1 MADPDLAGVRTKPA
15 KPYAEKRTPSAFWPI
30 AAIVVPVLRGM
41 ASIRIRH
48 PEKLPATGAFILAPN
63 HHSNIDPLV
72 VGLAVWRVGRAP
84 RFLAKASLF
93 RIPGVG
99 AALRAVGQIP
109 VERGG
114 AGRGA
119 IPMTAAKRLIEEGQG
134 VIVYPEG
141 SLTRDPDLWPMR
153 GKTGAARLALQLGL
167 PVIPAAHWGTQDLM
181 PRYTNRLRLRPRSHI
196 DVVFGDPVVKATIEV
211 LLAELASPG
220 PATTIVQQRLADV
233 LVVQALRTLTR
244 HSECVK
250 HRPPA
255 LGALSDPQV
264 HRALSLMHAHVDH
277 DWTVAEL
284 TVTRTWTTV

>member
-1 MADPDLAGVRTKPA
+1 MADRSGADRVPA
-15 KPYAEKRTPSAFWPI
+15 EPYAEKRRPSVFWPL

-41 ASIRIRH
+41 ARIRIRH

-72 VGLAVWRVGRAP
+72 IGLAVWRVGRAP

-93 RIPGVG
+93 RIPVVG
-99 AALRAVGQIP
+99 AALRSVGQIP

-181 PRYTNRLRLRPRSHI
+181 PRYTNRLRLRPRAHI
-196 DVVFGDPVVKATIEV
+196 DVVFGDPV
-211 LLAELASPG
+211 
-220 PATTIVQQRLADV
+220 D
-233 LVVQALRTLTR
+233 
-244 HSECVK
+244 
-250 HRPPA
+250 
-255 LGALSDPQV
+255 LSDLGRV
-264 HRALSLMHAHVDH
+264 ADRAALTAATDRIMTAI
-277 DWTVAEL
+277 TEL
-284 TVTRTWTTV
+284 VEELRGERAPSERWDPTKHGQTETGAF